1 MSFSFVFRF
10 CSLVITIHNQVR
22 SNHLIVTYL
31 ISDVNFLNWKLA
43 QMHRFGVNIFIRV
56 LIVIESLLLNNQFR
70 HRQLRCLN
78 NFFEL
83 IFWLDHGSFV
93 DRSCGVNWSLVGRG
107 SVHGSGVSWFAVSWS
122 RRLIRWSRWVGGSF
136 VVGLDVL
143 GIFGFTS
150 VLDVS
155 IVTVIVG
162 SVGDNLGSAIGELDT
177 VNAVGHF
184 TIAAFRVI
192 KIVVGS
198 VIFDRPGEVVRFSSL
213 QHTKQS

>member
-1 MSFSFVFRF
+1 M
-10 CSLVITIHNQVR
+10 
-22 SNHLIVTYL
+22 
-31 ISDVNFLNWKLA
+31 
-43 QMHRFGVNIFIRV
+43 GIFMLMRV
-56 LIVIESLLLNNQFR
+56 LITIELNSSLLNN
-70 HRQLRCLN
+70 HYWYRQLRCIN

-107 SVHGSGVSWFAVSWS
+107 SVHGSGVSWS

-192 KIVVGS
+192 KVVVGC
-198 VIFDRPGEVVRFSSL
+198 VIFDRPGEVVGFRCLEHKKNVHF
-213 QHTKQS
+213 